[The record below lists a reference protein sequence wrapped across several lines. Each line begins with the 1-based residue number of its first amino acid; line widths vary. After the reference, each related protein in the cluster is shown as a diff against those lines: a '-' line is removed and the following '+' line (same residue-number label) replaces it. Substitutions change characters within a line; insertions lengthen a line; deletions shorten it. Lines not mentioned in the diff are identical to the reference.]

1 MTIDERIEAIASNLD
16 TLTKLHL
23 DNDREYREIIGS
35 LAATVGRMDTAV
47 GRMDT
52 AVEKLTAFAADVK
65 DALRRL
71 ANIAGAHQDRLDD
84 HERRLDDL
92 ES

>member
-16 TLTKLHL
+16 TLTKLHH
-23 DNDREYREIIGS
+23 DNDRKYREMLGS
-35 LAATVGRMDTAV
+35 LAAAV
-47 GRMDT
+47 GRLDT
-52 AVEKLTAFAADVK
+52 AVEKLTDFAADVK

-71 ANIAGAHQDRLDD
+71 ANITGAHQDRLDD

>member
-1 MTIDERIEAIASNLD
+1 MTIDERIEAIATNLD

-23 DNDREYREIIGS
+23 DNDREYREMIGS
-35 LAATVGRMDTAV
+35 LATTVGSLAAAV
-47 GRMDT
+47 VRLDT
-52 AVEKLTAFAADVK
+52 AVEKLTAFSADVK
-65 DALRRL
+65 DSLRRL
-71 ANIAGAHQDRLDD
+71 ANIAGAHEDRLDD

>member
-23 DNDREYREIIGS
+23 DNDREYRGMLGS
-35 LAATVGRMDTAV
+35 LAATVGRL
-47 GRMDT
+47 DT
-52 AVEKLTAFAADVK
+52 AVEKLTDFAADVK

-71 ANIAGAHQDRLDD
+71 TNIAGAHQERLDD

>member
-1 MTIDERIEAIASNLD
+1 MTTDERIEAITSNLD

-23 DNDREYREIIGS
+23 DNDREYREILGS
-35 LAATVGRMDTAV
+35 LAATVGRLDI
-47 GRMDT
+47 

-71 ANIAGAHQDRLDD
+71 TNIAGA

>member
-16 TLTKLHL
+16 ILTKLHL
-23 DNDREYREIIGS
+23 DNDRDYREMLGS
-35 LAATVGRMDTAV
+35 LAATVGRLDI
-47 GRMDT
+47 
-52 AVEKLTAFAADVK
+52 AVEKLTAFSADVK
-65 DALRRL
+65 DALLRL

-92 ES
+92 KS

>member
-16 TLTKLHL
+16 NLTKLHL
-23 DNDREYREIIGS
+23 DNDREYREI
-35 LAATVGRMDTAV
+35 LGRLDI
-47 GRMDT
+47 
-52 AVEKLTAFAADVK
+52 AVEKLTDFAADVK
-65 DALRRL
+65 DSLRRL